1 MSTTRRTMLERTGL
15 ATLGALIPGCAST
28 PTRSLRA
35 AAVEPPEAPAMPE
48 YTAKPLPFDPT
59 KMVGLS
65 EKLLTSHHDN
75 NYVGAVKKLAGV
87 RAELAAVGPSTPG
100 FVLHGLSQG
109 ELTFKH
115 SVVLHELYFGNLVGG
130 GSKGSATAK
139 LLSEKFGGAAAW
151 EERFRALGASLGG
164 GSGWAILELDL
175 HEKVPRMYSAADHAQ
190 GLSSGVPL
198 LVLDMYEHS
207 YHMDYGAAAAE
218 YIDAFFANLHWEEI
232 DRRTEVALRLAAASP

>member
-15 ATLGALIPGCAST
+15 AALGAMLPGCAT
-28 PTRSLRA
+28 
-35 AAVEPPEAPAMPE
+35 APAVSATAPEPSEAESMPQ

-59 KMVGLS
+59 KLPGLS
-65 EKLLTSHHDN
+65 EKLLTSHHAN
-75 NYVGAVKKLAGV
+75 NYMGAVKKLDGV

-130 GSKGSATAK
+130 GSKGSATTK
-139 LLSEKFGGAAAW
+139 LLSDRFGGAAAW

-198 LVLDMYEHS
+198 VVLDMYEHS
-207 YHMDYGAAAAE
+207 YHMDYGAAAAG

-232 DRRTEVALRLAAASP
+232 DRRTELALRIAEMLP